1 MKNGLTR
8 LVCLI
13 AALIVAV
20 AVLTVSVLMVR
31 DRRAAADVQA
41 VNRTVE
47 VTDDSLETTAV
58 ASVINPPAKET
69 VKDGISKKEKTS
81 EESSLAVKE
90 QPEAPVE
97 AEVSGNV
104 VVQENMEEYY
114 RENAT
119 VVEVI
124 DASKAEDT
132 PTEDEVTVL
141 LRERGFT
148 RFPVTYE
155 FAEGG
160 DYEGTTEITGDS
172 RKTHPIYQT
181 YFEADNG
188 DIWTIFVINGNVMA
202 NPASYNLRSPH
213 PVQLLISETE
223 ELTSYDNQTDRYFVT
238 IPNDSAVIVKTVDRI
253 DAQTINSITDEEM
266 DNL

>member
-8 LVCLI
+8 LVGIL

-20 AVLTVSVLMVR
+20 AVLTVSVLAVR
-31 DRRAAADVQA
+31 DSRTAADA
-41 VNRTVE
+41 EATNRTVE
-47 VTDDSLETTAV
+47 VVDTSLE
-58 ASVINPPAKET
+58 ASVKASATKPSAKET
-69 VKDGISKKEKTS
+69 VKDDISKKETPS

-90 QPEAPVE
+90 QPDDSVE
-97 AEVSGNV
+97 AEVSANDA
-104 VVQENMEEYY
+104 VQENKEEYY
-114 RENAT
+114 QENAT

-124 DASKAEDT
+124 DASKSEDT
-132 PTEDEVTVL
+132 PTEDEVTAL